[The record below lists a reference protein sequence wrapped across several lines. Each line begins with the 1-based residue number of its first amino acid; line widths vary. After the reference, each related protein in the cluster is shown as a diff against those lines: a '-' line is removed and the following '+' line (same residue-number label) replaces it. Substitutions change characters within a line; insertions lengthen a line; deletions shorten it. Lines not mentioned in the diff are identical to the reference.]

1 MTKERIMDKLK
12 LITVYTAQGMLPAQV
27 IKGKL
32 ESANI
37 PVMLKYESAGQIFG
51 LTIDGL
57 GQVQV
62 QVPAEF
68 AEESLALID
77 EDAGAVY
84 DEEPVTG
91 EGPDPQ

>member
-1 MTKERIMDKLK
+1 MDKMALV
-12 LITVYTAQGMLPAQV
+12 TVYTSQGMLPAQV

-51 LTIDGL
+51 LTVDGL

-62 QVPAEF
+62 QVPIEF
-68 AEESLALID
+68 AEEALALID

-84 DEEPVTG
+84 DEESETN
-91 EGPDPQ
+91 EDPDQQ

>member
-1 MTKERIMDKLK
+1 MDKMELV
-12 LITVYTAQGMLPAQV
+12 TVYTSQGMLPAQV

-32 ESANI
+32 ESAAI
-37 PVMLKYESAGQIFG
+37 PVMLKYEAAGQIFG

-62 QVPAEF
+62 LVPAEY
-68 AEESLALID
+68 AEDALALID

-84 DEEPVTG
+84 DDEPETN
-91 EGPDPQ
+91 EDSDQQ

>member
-1 MTKERIMDKLK
+1 MDKMELV
-12 LITVYTAQGMLPAQV
+12 TVYTSQGMLPAQV

-51 LTIDGL
+51 LTVDGL

-62 QVPAEF
+62 QVPIEF
-68 AEESLALID
+68 AEEALALID
-77 EDAGAVY
+77 EDASAVY
-84 DEEPVTG
+84 DEESETN
-91 EGPDPQ
+91 EDPDQQ

>member
-1 MTKERIMDKLK
+1 MDKLE
-12 LITVYTAQGMLPAQV
+12 LVTVYTAQGMLPAQV

-32 ESANI
+32 ESADI

-51 LTIDGL
+51 LTVDGL

-68 AEESLALID
+68 AEEALALVD

-84 DEEPVTG
+84 DEEAESDEAP
-91 EGPDPQ
+91 EQQ

>member
-1 MTKERIMDKLK
+1 MDKMELV
-12 LITVYTAQGMLPAQV
+12 TVYTSQGMLPAQV

-32 ESANI
+32 ESADI

-68 AEESLALID
+68 AEDALALID

-84 DEEPVTG
+84 DEASETN
-91 EGPDPQ
+91 EDPDQQ

>member
-1 MTKERIMDKLK
+1 MDKLE
-12 LITVYTAQGMLPAQV
+12 LVTVYTAQGMLPAQV

-32 ESANI
+32 ESADI

-68 AEESLALID
+68 AEEALALID
-77 EDAGAVY
+77 EDAGALY
-84 DEEPVTG
+84 DAESEIN
-91 EGPDPQ
+91 EDPDQQ